1 MSDEPGNY
9 EPEKLLELLKGYFV
23 RANYSSN
30 RMKNVLLP
38 ALLEKKQITRNQLEK
53 EFVKTG
59 EAPDESQAGYFI
71 ALISNQ
77 LGQAKKDFLR
87 QIISY
92 EYPDNHWTKDN
103 FKIREGYKEV
113 VEKLINE
120 LNASA

>member
-1 MSDEPGNY
+1 
-9 EPEKLLELLKGYFV
+9 
-23 RANYSSN
+23 
-30 RMKNVLLP
+30 MKNVLLP
-38 ALLEKKQITRNQLEK
+38 ALLEKKQITRNQLKK